1 MLQHSIT
8 KDEIMMIANE
18 FVQGLDPQQTAD
30 QEHVATARHLY
41 RSGVVYNVDFDGY
54 TLSGT
59 VDAEGNVYSVH
70 IPIRNVAESYCDCFA
85 PTQCEHMLAV
95 LLSAASSFGQVG
107 DVLTLFK
114 NNTRPSLPPI
124 RTARQVLQSSAFE
137 ETDYKSWESYFEKE
151 YESFKKNKLALL
163 INKCIFL

>member
-59 VDAEGNVYSVH
+59 VDAEGSVYSVH

-114 NNTRPSLPPI
+114 IIRNLPFLLFELQDKYCNHQLLKKRIIKVGNPI
-124 RTARQVLQSSAFE
+124 LITNMNHLKRTSSA
-137 ETDYKSWESYFEKE
+137 Y
-151 YESFKKNKLALL
+151 L
-163 INKCIFL
+163 

>member
-18 FVQGLDPQQTAD
+18 FVQGLDPQQEAD
-30 QEHVATARHLY
+30 QVHVATARHLY
-41 RSGVVYNVDFDGY
+41 RSGLVYNVDFDGY

-70 IPIRNVAESYCDCFA
+70 IPIRDIAESYCDCFA

-107 DVLTLFK
+107 EVLALFK
-114 NNTRPSLPPI
+114 NKTKPSLPPI

-137 ETDYKSWESYFEKE
+137 ETDFKSWHAYFESE
-151 YESFKKNKLALL
+151 YGAFKKNKHGSH